1 MNPSDVVNFLRDN
14 PDFFDRNSNLL
25 TDLTVTH
32 PSNGQAI
39 SLTERQLIALRD
51 RIAQL
56 EDKFA
61 ELLAF
66 GEENDAISEKVHRMS
81 LSLLEAEDFE
91 SIRNAV
97 YLHLKEDF
105 SVPHVAFRVWN
116 SVLSRSGPEFL
127 PVGEEVRFFT
137 GDLLQP
143 YCGAPTLKEILNWF
157 GPAGRL
163 IRSVA
168 LVPLCRD
175 EQPFGLLA
183 MGSEDAERFYP
194 EMGTLYVTRI
204 GEMVAHILRR
214 QLG

>member
-1 MNPSDVVNFLRDN
+1 MNPSDVIQFLQEN
-14 PDFFDRNSNLL
+14 PDFFDRNSALL

-32 PSNGQAI
+32 PNNGQAI

-51 RIAQL
+51 RITQL

-61 ELLAF
+61 ELLSF
-66 GEENDAISEKVHRMS
+66 GEENDAISEKVHRLS

-91 SIRNAV
+91 SIRSAV
-97 YLHLKEDF
+97 YVHLKEDF
-105 SVPHVAFRVWN
+105 AVPHVAFRVWN

-137 GDLLQP
+137 GDLVQP
-143 YCGAPTLKEILNWF
+143 YCGAPAIKEIAGWF
-157 GPAGRL
+157 GPAGRQ

-168 LVPLCRD
+168 LVPLRRD
-175 EQPFGLLA
+175 EQAFGLLA
-183 MGSEDAERFYP
+183 MGSEDPERFYP

-204 GEMVAHILRR
+204 GDMVSHILRR

>member
-1 MNPSDVVNFLRDN
+1 MNPSDVIAFLEEN
-14 PDFFDRNSNLL
+14 PDFFDRNSTLL

-32 PSNGQAI
+32 PNNGQAI

-61 ELLAF
+61 ELLSF
-66 GEENDAISEKVHRMS
+66 GEENDAIGEKVHRLT

-91 SIRNAV
+91 SIRQAI

-105 SVPHVAFRVWN
+105 AVPHVAFRVWN

-127 PVGEEVRFFT
+127 PVGEEVRFFA
-137 GDLLQP
+137 GDLVQP
-143 YCGAPTLKEILNWF
+143 YCGAPVTKEVMAWF
-157 GPAGRL
+157 GPASRL
-163 IRSVA
+163 LRSVA
-168 LVPLCRD
+168 LVPLQRD
-175 EQPFGLLA
+175 EQTFGLLA
-183 MGSEDAERFYP
+183 MGSEDPERFYP
-194 EMGTLYVTRI
+194 EMGTLYVSRI
-204 GEMVAHILRR
+204 GEMVSCALRR

>member
-1 MNPSDVVNFLRDN
+1 MNPSDVIAFLEEN
-14 PDFFDRNSNLL
+14 PDFFDRNSTLL

-32 PSNGQAI
+32 PNTGQAI

-61 ELLAF
+61 ELLSF
-66 GEENDAISEKVHRMS
+66 GEENDAIGEKVHRLT

-91 SIRNAV
+91 SIRQAI

-105 SVPHVAFRVWN
+105 AVPHVAFRVWN

-127 PVGEEVRFFT
+127 PVGEEVRFFA
-137 GDLLQP
+137 GDLVQP
-143 YCGAPTLKEILNWF
+143 YCGAPVTKEIMGWF
-157 GPAGRL
+157 GPASRL
-163 IRSVA
+163 LRSVA
-168 LVPLCRD
+168 LVPLQRD
-175 EQPFGLLA
+175 EQTFGLLA
-183 MGSEDAERFYP
+183 MGSEDPERFYP

-204 GEMVAHILRR
+204 GEMVSCALRR

>member
-1 MNPSDVVNFLRDN
+1 MNPSDVIAFLEEN
-14 PDFFDRNSNLL
+14 PDFFDRNSTLL

-32 PSNGQAI
+32 PNTGQAI

-61 ELLAF
+61 ELLSF
-66 GEENDAISEKVHRMS
+66 GEENDAIGEKVHRLT

-91 SIRNAV
+91 SIRQAI

-105 SVPHVAFRVWN
+105 AVPHVAFRVWN

-127 PVGEEVRFFT
+127 PVGEEVRFFA
-137 GDLLQP
+137 GDLVQP
-143 YCGAPTLKEILNWF
+143 YCGAPVTKEVMAWF
-157 GPAGRL
+157 GPASRL
-163 IRSVA
+163 LRSVA
-168 LVPLCRD
+168 LVPLQRD
-175 EQPFGLLA
+175 EQTFGLLA
-183 MGSEDAERFYP
+183 MGSEDPERFYP
-194 EMGTLYVTRI
+194 EMGTLYVSRI
-204 GEMVAHILRR
+204 GEMVSCALRR

>member
-1 MNPSDVVNFLRDN
+1 MNPSDVIAFLEEN
-14 PDFFDRNSNLL
+14 PDFFDRNSTLL

-32 PSNGQAI
+32 PNNGQAI

-61 ELLAF
+61 ELLSF
-66 GEENDAISEKVHRMS
+66 GEENDAIGEKIHRLT

-91 SIRNAV
+91 SIRQAI

-105 SVPHVAFRVWN
+105 AVPHVAFRVWN

-127 PVGEEVRFFT
+127 PVGEEVRFFA
-137 GDLLQP
+137 GDLVQP
-143 YCGAPTLKEILNWF
+143 YCGAPVTKEVMAWF
-157 GPAGRL
+157 GPASRL
-163 IRSVA
+163 LRSVA
-168 LVPLCRD
+168 LVPLQRD
-175 EQPFGLLA
+175 DQTFGLLA
-183 MGSEDAERFYP
+183 MGSEDPERFYP
-194 EMGTLYVTRI
+194 EMGTLYVSRI
-204 GEMVAHILRR
+204 GEMVSCALRR

>member
-1 MNPSDVVNFLRDN
+1 MNPSDVIQFLQEN
-14 PDFFDRNSNLL
+14 PDFFDRNSALL

-32 PSNGQAI
+32 PNNGQAI

-61 ELLAF
+61 ELLSF
-66 GEENDAISEKVHRMS
+66 GEENDAISEKVHRLS

-91 SIRNAV
+91 SIRTAV
-97 YLHLKEDF
+97 YVLLKEDF
-105 SVPHVAFRVWN
+105 AVPHVAFRVWN

-137 GDLLQP
+137 GDLVQP
-143 YCGAPTLKEILNWF
+143 YCGAPAIKEIAGWF
-157 GPAGRL
+157 GPAGRQ

-168 LVPLCRD
+168 LVPLRRD
-175 EQPFGLLA
+175 EQAFGLLA
-183 MGSEDAERFYP
+183 MGSEDPERFYP

-204 GEMVAHILRR
+204 GDMVSHILRR

>member
-1 MNPSDVVNFLRDN
+1 MNPSDVIAFLEEN
-14 PDFFDRNSNLL
+14 PDFFDRNSTLL

-32 PSNGQAI
+32 PNNGQAI

-61 ELLAF
+61 ELLSF
-66 GEENDAISEKVHRMS
+66 GEENDAIGEKVHRLT

-91 SIRNAV
+91 SIRQAI

-105 SVPHVAFRVWN
+105 AVPHVAFRVWN

-127 PVGEEVRFFT
+127 PVGEEVRFFA
-137 GDLLQP
+137 GDLVQP
-143 YCGAPTLKEILNWF
+143 YCGAPVTKEVMAWF
-157 GPAGRL
+157 GPASRL
-163 IRSVA
+163 LRSVA
-168 LVPLCRD
+168 LVPLQRD
-175 EQPFGLLA
+175 EQTFGLLA
-183 MGSEDAERFYP
+183 MGSEDPERFYP

-204 GEMVAHILRR
+204 GEMVSCALRR

>member
-1 MNPSDVVNFLRDN
+1 MKASDVIEFLQAN
-14 PDFFDRNSNLL
+14 PEFFDKNSTLL

-32 PSNGQAI
+32 PNNGQAI

-56 EDKFA
+56 ENKFA

-66 GEENDAISEKVHRMS
+66 GEENDGISEKVHRLG

-91 SIRNAV
+91 SIRQAIYV
-97 YLHLKEDF
+97 HLQEDF

-127 PVGEEVRFFT
+127 AVGEEVRFFT
-137 GDLLQP
+137 GDLNQP
-143 YCGAPTLKEILNWF
+143 YCGAPTLREIGNWF
-157 GPAGRL
+157 GPAGKL
-163 IRSVA
+163 IRSVS
-168 LVPLCRD
+168 LVPLRRD
-175 EQPFGLLA
+175 EQTFGLLA
-183 MGSEDAERFYP
+183 LGSEDPERFYA

-204 GEMVAHILRR
+204 GEMVSCALRR

>member
-1 MNPSDVVNFLRDN
+1 MNPSDVIAFLEEN
-14 PDFFDRNSNLL
+14 PDFFDRNSTLL

-32 PSNGQAI
+32 PNNGQAI

-61 ELLAF
+61 ELLSF
-66 GEENDAISEKVHRMS
+66 GEENDAIGEKVHRLT

-91 SIRNAV
+91 SIRQAI

-127 PVGEEVRFFT
+127 PVGEEVRFFA
-137 GDLLQP
+137 GDLVQP
-143 YCGAPTLKEILNWF
+143 YCGAPVTKEVMAWF
-157 GPAGRL
+157 GPASRL
-163 IRSVA
+163 LRSVA
-168 LVPLCRD
+168 LVPLQRD
-175 EQPFGLLA
+175 DQTFGLLA
-183 MGSEDAERFYP
+183 MGSEDPERFYP

-204 GEMVAHILRR
+204 GEMVSCALRR

>member
-1 MNPSDVVNFLRDN
+1 MNPSDVIAFLEEH
-14 PDFFDRNSNLL
+14 PDFFDRNSTLL

-32 PSNGQAI
+32 PNTGQAI

-61 ELLAF
+61 ELLSF
-66 GEENDAISEKVHRMS
+66 GEENDAIGEKVHRLT

-91 SIRNAV
+91 SIRQAI

-105 SVPHVAFRVWN
+105 AVPHVAFRVWN

-127 PVGEEVRFFT
+127 PVGEEVRFFA
-137 GDLLQP
+137 GDLVQP
-143 YCGAPTLKEILNWF
+143 YCGAPVTKEVMAWF
-157 GPAGRL
+157 GPASRL
-163 IRSVA
+163 LRSVA
-168 LVPLCRD
+168 LVPLQRD
-175 EQPFGLLA
+175 EQTFGLLA
-183 MGSEDAERFYP
+183 MGSEDPERFYP
-194 EMGTLYVTRI
+194 EMGTLYVSRI
-204 GEMVAHILRR
+204 GEMVSCALRR

>member
-1 MNPSDVVNFLRDN
+1 MNPSDVIAFLEEN
-14 PDFFDRNSNLL
+14 PDFFDRNSTLL

-32 PSNGQAI
+32 PNNGQAI

-61 ELLAF
+61 ELLSF
-66 GEENDAISEKVHRMS
+66 GEENDAIGEKVHRLT

-91 SIRNAV
+91 SIRQAI

-105 SVPHVAFRVWN
+105 AVPHVAFRVWN

-127 PVGEEVRFFT
+127 PVGEEVRFFA
-137 GDLLQP
+137 GDLVQP
-143 YCGAPTLKEILNWF
+143 YCGAPVTKEVMAWF
-157 GPAGRL
+157 GPASRL
-163 IRSVA
+163 LRSVA
-168 LVPLCRD
+168 LVPLQRD
-175 EQPFGLLA
+175 DQTFGLLA
-183 MGSEDAERFYP
+183 MGSEDPERFYP

-204 GEMVAHILRR
+204 GEMVSCALRR

>member
-1 MNPSDVVNFLRDN
+1 MNPSDVIAFLEEN
-14 PDFFDRNSNLL
+14 PDFFDRNSTLL

-32 PSNGQAI
+32 PNNGQAI

-61 ELLAF
+61 ELLSF
-66 GEENDAISEKVHRMS
+66 GEENDAIGEKVHRLT

-91 SIRNAV
+91 SIRQAI

-105 SVPHVAFRVWN
+105 AVPHVAFRVWN

-127 PVGEEVRFFT
+127 PVGEEVRFFA
-137 GDLLQP
+137 GDLVQP
-143 YCGAPTLKEILNWF
+143 YCGAPVTKEVMSWF
-157 GPAGRL
+157 GPASRL
-163 IRSVA
+163 LRSVA
-168 LVPLCRD
+168 LVPLQRD
-175 EQPFGLLA
+175 DQTFGLLA
-183 MGSEDAERFYP
+183 MGSEDPERFYP

-204 GEMVAHILRR
+204 GEMVSCALRR